1 MKIKILFVC
10 LGNICRSPLAEA
22 IFKHKVSKRKL
33 EETIEVDSAG
43 TSNYHIGA
51 GPDPRSLENAK
62 KNQID
67 IDHCARQI
75 VQNDLET
82 FDYIIAMDQ
91 ENYDNISNLAILAHQ
106 KKKLFFMRGFKSGGT
121 YNSHGAKNVPD
132 PYYGGDEG
140 FQNVFN
146 ILDEACDNL
155 LQFLLT
161 THPQLSK

>member
-22 IFKHKVSKRKL
+22 IFKHKISQRKL
-33 EETIEVDSAG
+33 VEIEVDSAG

-91 ENYDNISNLAILAHQ
+91 ENYDNIRELATLAHQ
-106 KKKLFFMRGFKSGGT
+106 KEKLFFMRGFESNGT
-121 YNSHGAKNVPD
+121 YNNHGVKNVPD

-155 LQFLLT
+155 LQFLFT
-161 THPQLSK
+161 RHPQLTK